1 MLQSVS
7 HSRADETPEA
17 RACWFQSLT
26 LEERADWLCEFT
38 DLVLEINPKIM
49 EHTIL
54 TVGAGENAQPAEG
67 RVQALSKI

>member
-17 RACWFQSLT
+17 KARWFQSLT

-38 DLVLEINPKIM
+38 DFVLEVNPKIM
-49 EHTIL
+49 ERKNT
-54 TVGAGENAQPAEG
+54 QPVEG
-67 RVQALSKI
+67 RIQVLKKA